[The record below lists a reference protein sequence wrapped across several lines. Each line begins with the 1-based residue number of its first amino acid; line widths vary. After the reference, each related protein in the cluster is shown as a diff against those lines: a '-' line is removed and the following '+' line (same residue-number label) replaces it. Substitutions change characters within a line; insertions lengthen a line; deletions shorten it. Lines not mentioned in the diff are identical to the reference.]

1 MGPDSYDRV
10 VVVAQVLVTLW
21 LAVIVVRA
29 LRALARGDRRSVLF
43 VVLVFAFFFG
53 VPQVLDLLVGA
64 PKFTYQRGFV
74 LSQYDRTTNLVYLGY
89 LAVVPL
95 VFLAVGG
102 RPRVDDRVIPAT
114 ALRGWVRLFAW
125 TTMLA
130 LPFVVLLSP
139 DAAQYSRYAVFVGSS
154 ASVGVNP
161 QYHVVVSLAALLAA
175 IAAVLVLSA
184 PNTLPVLRLA
194 TLPFL
199 SLAIWVQGKRSI
211 VALSLLLLLYLLWT
225 RGYLRGRRFV
235 AAALAAVLALG
246 VFSYTYQSAVRD
258 AGDERP
264 GRVDTLASSAV
275 YVGFRIDYGRD
286 AVTKQAIY
294 AELHPDDIQILE
306 YRGQSILFDLTFF
319 VPRAMWPGKPYPYAT
334 YVTSAMFG
342 FAPRDLG
349 WGVTTSWLE
358 EAIANVGWLG
368 LLLGPLLP
376 ALICRLGDR
385 QHSPFSGLLT
395 VIVASL
401 FLVLNLIAFMP
412 IFLIW
417 IVVQLRAPARETRA
431 APMMP
436 QPGMLKR
443 RR

>member
-10 VVVAQVLVTLW
+10 VVVAQVLGTLW
-21 LAVIVVRA
+21 LAVVITRA
-29 LRALARGDRRSVLF
+29 VRALARGDRRSVLF
-43 VVLVFAFFFG
+43 VVLVFSFFFG
-53 VPQVLDLLVGA
+53 LPQVLDLLVGS
-64 PKFTYQRGFV
+64 PMFTYQRGFV
-74 LSQYDRTTNLVYLGY
+74 VSQYDRTTNLVYLGY
-89 LAVVPL
+89 VAVTPVIMLA
-95 VFLAVGG
+95 AGG
-102 RPRVDDRVIPAT
+102 PSRIDDRVIPMVP
-114 ALRGWVRLFAW
+114 LRGLVRLVAW
-125 TTMLA
+125 VAMLA

-139 DAAQYSRYAVFVGSS
+139 EPEQYARYAAFVGQN
-154 ASVGVNP
+154 AGVNP
-161 QYHVVVSLAALLAA
+161 QYHVVVSLAALLAG
-175 IAAVLVLSA
+175 IASVVVLTA
-184 PNTLPVLRLA
+184 PNSPPILRVA

-199 SLAIWVQGKRSI
+199 GMAIWVQGKRSI
-211 VALSLLLLLYLLWT
+211 VALSLLLVIYLLWT

-235 AAALAAVLALG
+235 AALAAAVLALG
-246 VFSYTYQSAVRD
+246 VFSYSYQSAVRD
-258 AGDERP
+258 VGEERP
-264 GRVDTLASSAV
+264 GRQAALSASPA

-294 AELHPDDIQILE
+294 AELHPDEIQILE

-319 VPRAMWPGKPYPYAT
+319 VPRSMWPGKPYPYAT
-334 YVTSAMFG
+334 YVTAAMFG
-342 FAPRDLG
+342 FEPRDLG

-358 EAIANVGWLG
+358 EAIANLGWLG

-417 IVVQLRAPARETRA
+417 IVVQLRGPARATRA
-431 APMMP
+431 GPMMP
-436 QPGMLKR
+436 RPGMLKR